1 MQIKCGDYVEN
12 EKVIDEEDILNF
24 AKFSNDYNPIHFEEQ
39 AAQKQGYRHRIVHG
53 MLIGSLFSKIIGTQ
67 LPGDGSVYIS
77 QVLNFKRPVFV
88 GEKVKIRVEV
98 VGIKDKNVFLLKT
111 SCFNEKG
118 KVAVAGEAEVLLKE
132 V

>member
-1 MQIKCGDYVEN
+1 
-12 EKVIDEEDILNF
+12 
-24 AKFSNDYNPIHFEEQ
+24 
-39 AAQKQGYRHRIVHG
+39 

-77 QVLNFKRPVFV
+77 QELEFKRPVFV

-98 VGIKDKNVFLLKT
+98 IEIKNNNIFVLKT
-111 SCFNEKG
+111 QCLNNKG
-118 KVAVAGEAEVLLKE
+118 KVAVAGKAEVLLKE